1 VLVELRVKDLG
12 VIDEVTLDLTS
23 GMTALTGETGA
34 GKTLLVEALELL
46 VGGRA
51 DPVLVRPGAQQALV
65 EGRFI
70 VDDEEV
76 ILARAVA
83 VKGRSRAWIDGRMA
97 PVSALAE
104 VGARLV
110 DLHGQHAHQSLLDPA
125 VQRASLD
132 AFGAIDLGPLT
143 DARAAVR
150 GLANALDALGGDER
164 ARAREI
170 DLLRHQLTE
179 IDNAGLTGDDEDAVL
194 AAEEERLA
202 EADAHREAAAS
213 ALTALDADDS
223 GPVTTAL
230 GAGGAL
236 DLIGTAHGALAGRPP
251 LAALA
256 ARMAALQAETSD
268 LATELRQVVDTWE
281 ADPERLAEIRSRR
294 NLLHELIRKY
304 GEGIA
309 GVRAYG
315 EEIRQRVHDLESVEQ
330 RAAALQLD
338 IAAAEAHLVTVE
350 AAVGRARRTCAPTL
364 ARAVEKRLQTL
375 AMARARL
382 EITVGERDPGED
394 VAFLLGANP
403 GEAVLPLTKVASG
416 GELARAMLALRLV
429 LTDAPPTIVFDEVDA
444 GIGGEAALAV
454 GRALAEVGTRHQ
466 VLVVTHLAQVAA
478 FAAQQFGVRKEVTGK
493 RTLAVTESLG
503 PDGRVVELAR
513 MLSGQPD
520 SATARRH
527 AQELLA
533 EAAPG
538 ASGRKTSPKPGA
550 KAAKAK
556 TASRAKTGAK

>member
-1 VLVELRVKDLG
+1 MLVELRVKDLG
-12 VIDEVTLDLTS
+12 VIDEVTLDLSS

-34 GKTLLVEALELL
+34 GKTLIVEALELL

-51 DPVLVRPGAQQALV
+51 DPLLVRPGAEQALV
-65 EGRFI
+65 EGRFV
-70 VDDEEV
+70 VDDEEI

-83 VKGRSRAWIDGRMA
+83 TRGRSRAWIDGRMA

-125 VQRASLD
+125 MQRRSLD
-132 AFGAIDLGPLT
+132 VFCAIDLTPLT

-150 GLANALDALGGDER
+150 GLIDDLDALGGDER

-170 DLLRHQLTE
+170 DLLCHQLTE
-179 IDNAGLTGDDEDAVL
+179 IDGAGLSAPDEDTTL

-202 EADAHREAAAS
+202 EADAHRDAAAA
-213 ALTALDADDS
+213 ALTALDS
-223 GPVTTAL
+223 EGEETVTSAR
-230 GAGGAL
+230 GGGSAL
-236 DLIGTAHGALAGRPP
+236 DQIGAAHGALTGRAPLVDLAGR
-251 LAALA
+251 L
-256 ARMAALQAETSD
+256 AALQAEAAD
-268 LATELRQVVDTWE
+268 VATELRQVVDTWE
-281 ADPERLAEIRSRR
+281 ADPERLAEIRTRR
-294 NLLHELIRKY
+294 HLIHELSRKY

-309 GVRAYG
+309 GIRAYG
-315 EEIRQRVHDLESVEQ
+315 EEIRARVNDLESVEE
-330 RAAALQLD
+330 RAAALQVQ
-338 IAAAEAHLVTVE
+338 ITAAESHLATVE
-350 AAVGRARRTCAPTL
+350 ADVGRARRRGAPEL
-364 ARAVEKRLQTL
+364 ARAVEKRLRTL

-382 EITVGERDPGED
+382 EVTVGESDPGDD

-403 GEAVLPLTKVASG
+403 GEAVLPLAKVASG

-454 GRALAEVGTRHQ
+454 GRALAEVGHRHQ

-478 FAAQQFGVRKEVTGK
+478 YAGHQVGVHKEVTAK
-493 RTLAVTESLG
+493 RTLAVTRSLH
-503 PDGRVVELAR
+503 DEDRVVELAR

-527 AQELLA
+527 AEELLTQA
-533 EAAPG
+533 VA
-538 ASGRKTSPKPGA
+538 KKPG
-550 KAAKAK
+550 KKSSK
-556 TASRAKTGAK
+556 

>member
-1 VLVELRVKDLG
+1 MLVELRVKDLG

-34 GKTLLVEALELL
+34 GKTLIVEALELL

-51 DPVLVRPGAQQALV
+51 DPVLVRPGADQALV
-65 EGRFI
+65 EGRFV
-70 VDDEEV
+70 VDDEEI

-83 VKGRSRAWIDGRMA
+83 TKGRSRAWIDGRMA

-125 VQRASLD
+125 MQRRSLD
-132 AFGAIDLGPLT
+132 AFCAIDLTPLT
-143 DARAAVR
+143 DARVALR
-150 GLANALDALGGDER
+150 GLVADLDALGGDER

-170 DLLRHQLTE
+170 DLLRHQLSE
-179 IDNAGLTGDDEDAVL
+179 IDAAGLSDPDEDSTL

-202 EADAHREAAAS
+202 EADAHRDAAAA
-213 ALTALDADDS
+213 ALAALDTDGDGPATSS
-223 GPVTTAL
+223 GR
-230 GAGGAL
+230 GGGGAL
-236 DLIGTAHGALAGRPP
+236 DLIGAAHGALAGRAP
-251 LAALA
+251 LLDLA
-256 ARMAALQAETSD
+256 GRLAALQAETAD
-268 LATELRQVVDTWE
+268 VATELRQVVDTWE
-281 ADPERLAEIRSRR
+281 ADPERLAEIRTRR
-294 NLLHELIRKY
+294 NLLHELSRKY
-304 GEGIA
+304 GEGTA

-315 EEIRQRVHDLESVEQ
+315 EEIRARVTDLESVEE
-330 RAAALQLD
+330 RAAALQAR
-338 IAAAEAHLVTVE
+338 ITAAESHLAAVE
-350 AAVGRARRTCAPTL
+350 AEVGRARRRGAPDL

-382 EITVGERDPGED
+382 EVTVGESDPGDD
-394 VAFLLGANP
+394 VSFLLGANP
-403 GEAVLPLTKVASG
+403 GEAVLPLAKVASG

-454 GRALAEVGTRHQ
+454 GRALAEVGHRHQ

-478 FAAQQFGVRKEVTGK
+478 YAGHQFGVRKEVEGK
-493 RTLAVTESLG
+493 RTLAVAHACEA
-503 PDGRVVELAR
+503 DDRVVELAR

-527 AQELLA
+527 ARELLA
-533 EAAPG
+533 QAVLHP
-538 ASGRKTSPKPGA
+538 PVN
-550 KAAKAK
+550 
-556 TASRAKTGAK
+556 SRRLT